1 MSYHRRMPIPRI
13 RATARLV
20 RSPKSPPKLSEV
32 GDGNGK
38 GLNESHGRL
47 VVKISQ
53 GMGFPNKP
61 L

>member
-1 MSYHRRMPIPRI
+1 MSYHRRMPVPRI

-32 GDGNGK
+32 GHSTNAKHDK
-38 GLNESHGRL
+38 L
-47 VVKISQ
+47 VVTIQ
-53 GMGFPNKP
+53 NGMGFPSKI